1 MKRSIGKILS
11 GVILSSLI
19 LFCCGLA
26 TMADNPKTSAED
38 MNPPIL
44 THFELKRTNVEA
56 PGRIAV
62 VGDATDE
69 ISGISR
75 FSASF
80 CNMET
85 GKCISVDLEK
95 EYWAIVRD
103 KYGEH
108 EQKFAYTD
116 GKFHGYIDID
126 QYIPSG
132 EYCIDLITVG
142 DKAGNTQDLYGP
154 GFRLYKEYLID
165 YPDDILPDQYKDLK
179 ITVTNKNGTEDVTP
193 PTLTQL
199 ELSGTSMEAP
209 GEIDIVADT
218 TDDISGATLITVSF
232 RNKVADKT
240 LNTFLNK
247 DDTATGQNSNGRNR
261 YDTAYND
268 GKFHGN
274 IYFDRYTPSGEYYI
288 DHIHVVDNAGNSQ
301 SLIGLG
307 SKDYNW
313 KQEYH
318 PDDILPDQ
326 YKDLKI
332 TVTNTNGTEDVT
344 PPTFTEI
351 ELGRTSINTP
361 ARIEVIGDATDDI
374 SGIDRFSVRFRNK
387 ETGKCIGANLSD
399 KDPEG
404 FNGIDGEYI
413 YVTLYEDGK
422 FHGYIYVYENT
433 PSGDYYMESILLKDE
448 ADNDQTWYGFG
459 AEDYDLY
466 LKNEPKKLLPDKYS
480 NLKIR
485 VTNTGIRLNT
495 TDPALEDNETESD
508 IYFDHWV
515 EKGDTLWGIAKKYRT
530 TVDDL
535 MTLNPNIKD
544 RSLIYVGDLIKYKYG
559 ERD

>member
-26 TMADNPKTSAED
+26 AMADNPKTSAED

-108 EQKFAYTD
+108 NQKFAYTD

-165 YPDDILPDQYKDLK
+165 
-179 ITVTNKNGTEDVTP
+179 
-193 PTLTQL
+193 
-199 ELSGTSMEAP
+199 
-209 GEIDIVADT
+209 
-218 TDDISGATLITVSF
+218 F
-232 RNKVADKT
+232 
-240 LNTFLNK
+240 
-247 DDTATGQNSNGRNR
+247 
-261 YDTAYND
+261 
-268 GKFHGN
+268 
-274 IYFDRYTPSGEYYI
+274 
-288 DHIHVVDNAGNSQ
+288 
-301 SLIGLG
+301 
-307 SKDYNW
+307 
-313 KQEYH
+313 

-374 SGIDRFSVRFRNK
+374 SGIDHFSVRFRNK
-387 ETGKCIGANLSD
+387 ETGNCIGAYLSD

-404 FNGIDGEYI
+404 FNGIGGEYI

-422 FHGYIYVYENT
+422 FHGYIYVFENT

-495 TDPALEDNETESD
+495 TDPALDDNETESD